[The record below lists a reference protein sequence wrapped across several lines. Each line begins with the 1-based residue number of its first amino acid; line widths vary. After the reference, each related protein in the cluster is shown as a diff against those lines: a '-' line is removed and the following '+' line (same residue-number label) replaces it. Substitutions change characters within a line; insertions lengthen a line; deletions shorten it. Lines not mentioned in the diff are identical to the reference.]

1 MAKSGV
7 KERILLLIKELEI
20 EKSVFQRN
28 VGLSNGFVDKVTDNI
43 RSSSIDAIV
52 KTYPNVNRKWLKD
65 GEGEMFINVGFKG
78 KIDGIVNNILDE
90 VHIIDTEEKYLI
102 AMKAGLKMIPE
113 VDFVFSAGS
122 EVLLGNTDSITKYWH
137 IPDCDDCEAIVPMKG
152 NSMLPTYPPGCEL
165 VLKRYSFDP
174 RKPNQIAFD
183 NVFGIVVEDEITGE
197 YHGHI
202 KILRLHRDPEM
213 AKKYW
218 IARSLN
224 IEEFDDFD
232 IEISMVR
239 GLWIVK
245 KHAVTNILI

>member
-1 MAKSGV
+1 
-7 KERILLLIKELEI
+7 
-20 EKSVFQRN
+20 
-28 VGLSNGFVDKVTDNI
+28 
-43 RSSSIDAIV
+43 
-52 KTYPNVNRKWLKD
+52 
-65 GEGEMFINVGFKG
+65 MFINVGFKG

-122 EVLLGNTDSITKYWH
+122 EVLLGNTDSIIKYWH
-137 IPDCDDCEAIVPMKG
+137 IPYCDDCEAIVPMKG

-174 RKPNQIAFD
+174 RKPNQIAFG
-183 NVFGIVVEDEITGE
+183 NVFCIVVEDEITGE

-202 KILRLHRDPEM
+202 KILRRHRDPEM

-232 IEISMVR
+232 I
-239 GLWIVK
+239 
-245 KHAVTNILI
+245 